1 MADVAFVP
9 VPGSRRSAALP
20 QAQES
25 GTLDDAERLET
36 TLVLRRRSPL
46 PAELVTGPA
55 TVTRA
60 EFADRYGADPAD
72 IDTVRAALTGHGLE
86 IVAVDQASRRIVVG
100 GPLATQSAV
109 FGARLSRMSA
119 PNPFDG
125 GTVAY
130 RHREGELRLPAE
142 LAGVVTAVLGLDD
155 RPQARAAFRV
165 AAAEATTASFTPP
178 QLGTVYGFPTDVD
191 GTGQTVAIIELGGGF
206 GQADLDAYFGELQLA
221 PPTVTAAS
229 VDGGQNRPS
238 GDPSGADGEV
248 LLDIEVVGG
257 LAPGAHQVV
266 YFAPN
271 TDQGFLDAVST
282 AIHADPTP
290 VAVSIS
296 WGASEDQWTEQARAS
311 FDQALAD
318 AAALG
323 VTVTAAAG
331 DGGSADGATDG
342 TAHTDFPASSPHV
355 LACGG
360 TSLTADASTG
370 AVRSET
376 VWNSG
381 SGGGATGGGVSTAFD
396 LPSWQQQ
403 VGVPAGP
410 TGGAG
415 RGVPDVAADADPA
428 TGYRVR
434 VDGKEMV
441 IGGTSAVA
449 PLWAALLA
457 RLAQRTGSGFGLIQP
472 TLYGT
477 TTAGAV
483 APGFRDVT
491 SGGNGAYEAGPGWD
505 ACTGLGVPTAALA
518 DVLTG
523 PDIAAPSDPAPSS
536 AAPSGSAPSGS
547 ASAGRGA
554 RSAVADQ

>member
-1 MADVAFVP
+1 MTDVAFVP
-9 VPGSRRSAALP
+9 VPGSRRAAALP
-20 QAQES
+20 HAEES
-25 GTLDDAERLET
+25 GALDDAERLET
-36 TLVLRRRSPL
+36 TLVLRRRTPL
-46 PAELVTGPA
+46 PPDLVTGPA
-55 TVTRA
+55 TVTRT

-72 IDTVRAALTGHGLE
+72 VEAVRTALTRHGLE
-86 IVAVDQASRRIVVG
+86 IVSVDRASRRIVVG
-100 GPLATQSAV
+100 GPLATQAEV
-109 FGARLSRMSA
+109 FGTRLSRMSA

-130 RHREGELRLPAE
+130 RHREGELQLPAE

-155 RPQARAAFRV
+155 RPQARAAFRLAT
-165 AAAEATTASFTPP
+165 AAATTASFTPP

-206 GQADLDAYFGELQLA
+206 AQADLDSYFGELQLA
-221 PPTVTAAS
+221 PPTVTAS
-229 VDGGQNRPS
+229 GVDGGQNRPT

-257 LAPGAHQVV
+257 LAPGAQQVV

-296 WGASEDQWTEQARAS
+296 WGASEDQWTEQARTA

-331 DGGSADGATDG
+331 DGGSTDRATDG
-342 TAHTDFPASSPHV
+342 AAHTDFPASSPHV

-370 AVRSET
+370 AVQSET

-403 VGVPAGP
+403 AGVPAGP
-410 TGGAG
+410 NGAAG

-434 VDGKEMV
+434 VDGRDMV

-457 RLAQRTGSGFGLIQP
+457 RLAQRSGARFGLVQP

-491 SGGNGAYEAGPGWD
+491 TGGNGAYEAGPGWD

-518 DVLTG
+518 AVLTAAG
-523 PDIAAPSDPAPSS
+523 TTTPPDAPGTPMLDPRSTGAA
-536 AAPSGSAPSGS
+536 
-547 ASAGRGA
+547 
-554 RSAVADQ
+554 

>member
-1 MADVAFVP
+1 MTDEAFVP
-9 VPGSRRSAALP
+9 VPGSRRGAALP
-20 QAQES
+20 HAQES
-25 GTLDDAERLET
+25 GRLDDAERLET

-46 PAELVTGPA
+46 PAELVTGSA

-72 IDTVRAALTGHGLE
+72 VEAVRSALTGQGLE
-86 IVAVDQASRRIVVG
+86 IVSVDPASRRIVVG
-100 GPLATQSAV
+100 GPLATQAAV

-130 RHREGELRLPAE
+130 RHREGELRLPAA

-206 GQADLDAYFGELQLA
+206 AQADLDAYFGELQLT
-221 PPTVTAAS
+221 PPTVTAAG
-229 VDGGQNRPS
+229 VDGGQNRPG

-257 LAPGAHQVV
+257 LAPGAHQIV

-296 WGASEDQWTEQARAS
+296 WGASEDQWTEQARTS

-370 AVRSET
+370 AVRAET

-410 TGGAG
+410 NGGAG

-434 VDGKEMV
+434 VDGKDLV

-457 RLAQRTGSGFGLIQP
+457 RLAQRAGHGFGLVQP

-477 TTAGAV
+477 TAAGAV

-491 SGGNGAYEAGPGWD
+491 TGGNGAYEAGPGWD

-518 DVLTG
+518 DVLTASGAGTPPGAPTG
-523 PDIAAPSDPAPSS
+523 PGSPTPPGPAATAG
-536 AAPSGSAPSGS
+536 AA
-547 ASAGRGA
+547 
-554 RSAVADQ
+554 